1 MGPRGDY
8 SFGKSGKRV
17 SADLPLS
24 RLGLHPLIAAFAV
37 AGLAYVQVGMAA
49 TTDASS
55 AISVGSVNASAP
67 VTTKALRKT
76 DKKLTGKKIFQSAQS
91 ELVINRDELKA
102 AGPVGGVA
110 QALAQSPGVRVVSAG
125 AVGAQRAAISVNGI
139 EQGWGGLQGLTSNG
153 LLGVSFDGV
162 PMNNPGSGLWDT
174 PEIPELSLISGIN
187 VIYGPGNPQS
197 RWYDS
202 LGGTV
207 EFIPLQPTA
216 KAGADVGITLGSY
229 NTEGLHFAMRTGLVD
244 GYSAVIAGG
253 STQGNDYI
261 SSSQDGFANPS
272 HDEAL
277 YGKVVKLL
285 ANGNIGIGAYL
296 ANSTSYRPSFIPVS
310 PVPGLTVNGF
320 TSSGATVPGPLYSES
335 TSGYYGGVPFAI
347 WHKQV
352 ENDTYLLYMPVNLT
366 FSPITTFHN
375 MLWYRHGNR
384 LHNHYND
391 FTQGASNLFEY
402 NNPYTNTYGD
412 KAVFD
417 FRLPGNLISTGGYYL
432 YSVYNTRNAFYNPGV
447 VSPAGIPYTYSYP
460 SQYRSGYFYQNFGA
474 LFVQDKVAVTHGLSV
489 TPGVRLVYFGTT
501 YANHATTDFPQADIA
516 NDPETQ
522 PNSSTAFTKAE
533 PSLDLRYQW
542 TPDLAFYA
550 QAAEAYQNPEVGG
563 GGGPYQKLPDTIL
576 VPTQGR
582 NYTAGVH
589 MLVKRDG
596 MLRRFVM
603 NLDYYRMQLSNQF
616 IGVTTSNGSVIEATG
631 DSLYQGVNLYSEDNP
646 IDNLHVFGNAG
657 YERAHYLNYTTG
669 GVSYAGLAVPYVP
682 TETLSAGVYYQYY
695 NGGRVYEPKL
705 WDTFTGAQHIF
716 NNDTGTPSSQNIPS
730 YNLVNASL
738 GVKLPIGNAHDH
750 REVVKVTFSVL
761 NLFNKAFNEYEY
773 VSSGGYLGGN
783 SAGATLAYPG
793 APRTYY
799 ISADMKF

>member
-1 MGPRGDY
+1 
-8 SFGKSGKRV
+8 
-17 SADLPLS
+17 
-24 RLGLHPLIAAFAV
+24 
-37 AGLAYVQVGMAA
+37 MAA
-49 TTDASS
+49 TTDTPS
-55 AISVGSVNASAP
+55 AISIGAVDANANA
-67 VTTKALRKT
+67 TFTQKALQKT
-76 DKKLTGKKIFQSAQS
+76 NKKLTHKKIFQSAQS
-91 ELVINRDELKA
+91 ELVINKDELKA

-110 QALAQSPGVRVVSAG
+110 QVLAQSPGVRIVSAG

-202 LGGTV
+202 LGGTI
-207 EFIPLQPTA
+207 EFVPLQPTD
-216 KAGADVGITLGSY
+216 KAGADVGITVGSY
-229 NTEGLHFAMRTGLVD
+229 NTQGLHFAMRTGLVG

-253 STQGNDYI
+253 ATQSNDYI
-261 SSSQDGFANPS
+261 SSGQDGFANPS
-272 HDEAL
+272 HDQAL

-285 ANGNIGIGAYL
+285 PNGNVGIGAYV
-296 ANSTSYRPSFIPVS
+296 ANSTSYRPSFIPTS
-310 PVPGLTVNGF
+310 PIAGLTVNGF
-320 TSSGATVPGPLYSES
+320 TSSGAAIPGPLYSQP
-335 TSGYYGGVPFAI
+335 TSGYYGGVPFGI

-352 ENDTYLLYMPVNLT
+352 ENHTYLLYMPLNLT
-366 FSPITTFHN
+366 FSPITTLHN
-375 MLWYRHGNR
+375 TLWYRHGNR

-391 FTQGASNLFEY
+391 FTQGANNLFEY
-402 NNPYTNTYGD
+402 NNPYTDTYGD

-417 FRLPGNLISTGGYYL
+417 FRLPGNLISAGGYYL
-432 YSVYNTRNAFYNPGV
+432 YSVYDTRNAFY
-447 VSPAGIPYTYSYP
+447 SPEAVDPSGIPYTYSYP
-460 SQYRSGYFYQNFGA
+460 SKYRSGLFYQNFGA
-474 LFVQDKVAVTHGLSV
+474 LFVQDKVDVTHRLSM

-501 YANHATTDFPQADIA
+501 YANHATTDFPQANIA

-522 PNSSTAFTKAE
+522 PNSSTTFTKVE

-542 TPDLAFYA
+542 THNLALYA

-563 GGGPYQKLPDTIL
+563 GGGPYQNLPSSVL

-582 NYTAGVH
+582 NYTAGIHVF
-589 MLVKRDG
+589 VRRG
-596 MLRRFVM
+596 AALRRFVL
-603 NLDYYRMQLSNQF
+603 NLDYYRMALKNQF
-616 IGVTTSNGSVIEATG
+616 IGVTTSNGNVIEATG

-646 IDNLHVFGNAG
+646 IGGLHIFGNAG
-657 YERAHYLNYTTG
+657 YERAHYVDYTTG
-669 GVSYAGLAVPYVP
+669 GVGYAGLSVPYVP
-682 TETLSAGVYYQYY
+682 RDTLSAGVYYRYY
-695 NGGRVYEPKL
+695 NGGRVYEPRL
-705 WDTFTGAQHIF
+705 WDTFTGTQNIF
-716 NNDTGTPSSQNIPS
+716 NNNTGTPSAQNVPS

-738 GVKLPIGNAHDH
+738 GVKVPIGIGHG
-750 REVVKVTFSVL
+750 RPEVVKVTFTVL
-761 NLFNKAFNEYEY
+761 NLLNNAFNEYEY

-799 ISADMKF
+799 ISADMHF